1 MNRIKSLLTALA
13 LAAAGASAPALAI
26 PDLVSYAARVES
38 GADPFNGTAA
48 VSFRIFG
55 VATGGTSL
63 WSEDVASIVVADGE
77 LVHDLGSVELL
88 DGALLERDA
97 LFLELTFNGEVLLP
111 RVAMNAAPFAL
122 RARDAEV
129 AEIAVDAERLGG
141 RDAATYQFSA
151 APAGGL
157 ALSGT
162 SFSIATS
169 GVTSAHIADAAIGT
183 PELANSAVTT
193 AKLAAAAVSTAILTD
208 LAVVTAKL
216 ADGAVSLGK
225 LAANSVDGSKIVDG
239 SVATADIAVGAVNS
253 TRLANNA
260 VQTGNILDGGIA
272 AIDLASNSVTE
283 AKVAAGAITST
294 KLRNGVSVFDLPS
307 ACGEGLTPD
316 STCRTKMCG
325 VLVTRDGLNTILGVV
340 PLFSSCANRCSATSS
355 ESCSVSQTTV
365 AGTMVGN

>member
-1 MNRIKSLLTALA
+1 MNRIKSLLTALT
-13 LAAAGASAPALAI
+13 LAAAGASAPAQAV

-38 GADPFNGTAA
+38 GAGPFNGTAA

-77 LVHDLGSVELL
+77 LVHDLGSVEPL

-169 GVTSAHIADAAIGT
+169 GVTSAHIADAAVGT
-183 PELANSAVTT
+183 PELANSAVTA
-193 AKLAAAAVSTAILTD
+193 AKLAAAAVSTAILAD

-216 ADGAVSLGK
+216 ADGAVSLSK
-225 LAANSVDGSKIVDG
+225 LAANSVDGTKIVDG
-239 SVATADIAVGAVNS
+239 SVGNAEIATGAINAAK
-253 TRLANNA
+253 LAA
-260 VQTGNILDGGIA
+260 SSVTSVAILDGAVA
-272 AIDLASNSVTE
+272 AADLGFAAVTE
-283 AKVAAGAITST
+283 SKIAAGAVTAA
-294 KLRNGVSVFDLPS
+294 KLRSGVALFELPPACGS
-307 ACGEGLTPD
+307 GLTIRSNCNTIACGE
-316 STCRTKMCG
+316 R
-325 VLVTRDGLNTILGVV
+325 VARDAFNTILDVDV
-340 PLFSSCANRCSATSS
+340 EFRDCANSCNRTAPAV
-355 ESCSVSQTTV
+355 CSVSATPV
-365 AGTMVGN
+365 GTMVGP